1 MFLGDVVL
9 SAAVSVAVWLKSG
22 RFPEATTRCQ
32 KGKRAGGGEGTFC
45 VRGIMQ
51 IFVKTCSGKTIT
63 LDVDASDTI
72 DDVKAQIQD
81 KEGIPSDQQR
91 LIFAGKQLEDGFTLE
106 DYCGST
112 LHLVHRLRGGGGT
125 VVDGKGKGDV
135 WSRNVRPRND
145 DGGMGGGGGGLNLH
159 PPPPRRV
166 PHPTGELVS
175 QQRLEFMYSYSWG
188 TLHQQWEWQCPS
200 CSALWLCF
208 PILGGHPDNIHEV
221 AVHCGGQIRQG
232 FHNVTCEQCRVA
244 WCAVLV

>member
-1 MFLGDVVL
+1 
-9 SAAVSVAVWLKSG
+9 
-22 RFPEATTRCQ
+22 
-32 KGKRAGGGEGTFC
+32 
-45 VRGIMQ
+45 MQ

-91 LIFAGKQLEDGFTLE
+91 LIFAGQQLEDGFTLE

-112 LHLVHRLRGGGGT
+112 FHLVHRLRGGGGT
-125 VVDGKGKGDV
+125 VVDGKGDV

-166 PHPTGELVS
+166 PNPTGELVS

-200 CSALWLCF
+200 CSANWLCF